1 MENSIMIFL
10 DLVAIA
16 FVILNFVIGRTDKLN
31 KGNSN
36 TAYYQGKTDQML
48 SYISDKLDKIERKFD
63 AYEKETDTKITNAL
77 DHHVREFHKGEVK

>member
-1 MENSIMIFL
+1 MDNIMIFL

-16 FVILNFVIGRTDKLN
+16 FVILNFVIGRTDKFN

-48 SYISDKLDKIERKFD
+48 NYISDKLDKIESKFD
-63 AYEKETDTKITNAL
+63 VYEKETDIKITKAL
-77 DHHVREFHKGEVK
+77 EHHVREFHKEK

>member
-1 MENSIMIFL
+1 MNNISMFL

-63 AYEKETDTKITNAL
+63 TYEKETDTKIANAL
-77 DHHVREFHKGEVK
+77 EHHVREFHKEK

>member
-1 MENSIMIFL
+1 MDNISIFL

-16 FVILNFVIGRTDKLN
+16 FIIINFVIGRTDKSN

-48 SYISDKLDKIERKFD
+48 NYISDKLDKIESKFD
-63 AYEKETDTKITNAL
+63 VYEKETDIKITKAL
-77 DHHVREFHKGEVK
+77 EHHVREFHKEK

>member
-1 MENSIMIFL
+1 MDNIMMFL

-16 FVILNFVIGRTDKLN
+16 FVIINFVIGRTDKFN

-48 SYISDKLDKIERKFD
+48 NYISDKLDKIESKFD
-63 AYEKETDTKITNAL
+63 VYEKETDIKITKAL
-77 DHHVREFHKGEVK
+77 EHHVREFHKEK

>member
-1 MENSIMIFL
+1 MDNIMMFL

-16 FVILNFVIGRTDKLN
+16 FVIINFVIGRTDKFN

-48 SYISDKLDKIERKFD
+48 NYISDKLDKIESKFD
-63 AYEKETDTKITNAL
+63 VYEKETDIKITKAL
-77 DHHVREFHKGEVK
+77 EHHVREFHKEN

>member
-1 MENSIMIFL
+1 MDNISIFL

-16 FVILNFVIGRTDKLN
+16 FVILNFVIGRTDKFN

-48 SYISDKLDKIERKFD
+48 NYISDKLDKIESKFD
-63 AYEKETDTKITNAL
+63 VYEKETDIKITKAL
-77 DHHVREFHKGEVK
+77 EHHVREFHKEK

>member
-1 MENSIMIFL
+1 MNNIMMFL

-16 FVILNFVIGRTDKLN
+16 FVIINFVIGRTDKFN

-48 SYISDKLDKIERKFD
+48 NYISDKLDKIESKFD
-63 AYEKETDTKITNAL
+63 VYEKETDIKITKAL
-77 DHHVREFHKGEVK
+77 EHHVREFHKEK

>member
-1 MENSIMIFL
+1 MDNIMMFL

-16 FVILNFVIGRTDKLN
+16 FVILNFVIGRTDKFN

-48 SYISDKLDKIERKFD
+48 NYISDKLDKIESKFD
-63 AYEKETDTKITNAL
+63 VYEKETDIKITKAL
-77 DHHVREFHKGEVK
+77 EHHVREFHKKN

>member
-1 MENSIMIFL
+1 MDNIMMFL

-16 FVILNFVIGRTDKLN
+16 FVILNFVIGRTDKFN

-48 SYISDKLDKIERKFD
+48 NYISDKLDKIESKFD
-63 AYEKETDTKITNAL
+63 VYEKETDIKITKAL
-77 DHHVREFHKGEVK
+77 EHHVREFHKEN

>member
-1 MENSIMIFL
+1 MDNISMFL

-16 FVILNFVIGRTDKLN
+16 FVILNFVIGRTDKSN

-48 SYISDKLDKIERKFD
+48 TYISDKLDKIESRFD
-63 AYEKETDTKITNAL
+63 VYEKETDTKITKAL
-77 DHHVREFHKGEVK
+77 EHHVREFHKEK

>member
-1 MENSIMIFL
+1 MMFL

-16 FVILNFVIGRTDKLN
+16 FVILNFVIGRTDKFN

-48 SYISDKLDKIERKFD
+48 NYISDKLDKIESKFD
-63 AYEKETDTKITNAL
+63 VYEKETDIKITKAL
-77 DHHVREFHKGEVK
+77 EHHVREFHKKN

>member
-1 MENSIMIFL
+1 MNNISIFL

-16 FVILNFVIGRTDKLN
+16 FVILNFVIGRTDKFN

-48 SYISDKLDKIERKFD
+48 NYISDKLDKIESKFD
-63 AYEKETDTKITNAL
+63 VYEKETDIKITKAL
-77 DHHVREFHKGEVK
+77 EHHVREFHKEK

>member
-1 MENSIMIFL
+1 MNNISMFL

-16 FVILNFVIGRTDKLN
+16 FVILNFVMGRTDKSN

-48 SYISDKLDKIERKFD
+48 SYISDKLDKIESKFD
-63 AYEKETDTKITNAL
+63 VYEKETDIKITKAL
-77 DHHVREFHKGEVK
+77 EHHVREFHKEK